1 MEQVAIIGL
10 GLRFP
15 GAKDPESFWR
25 LLHQGV
31 DAITDIPPE
40 RWDLDELYD
49 PKPSTPGKMITRHG
63 GFLDRVDLF
72 DPSFFGISPRE
83 AASIDPQQRLILEV
97 AWEALENAGISPDTL
112 SGSQTGVFIGIGN
125 HDYSRL
131 QSQDLTRLNAYDGPG
146 ASLSITANRL
156 SYTLN
161 LRGPSLAVET
171 SCSSSLVAVHLACQS
186 LETRES
192 NLCLVGGVSVILSP
206 ESNIIFSHAQMM
218 AADGR
223 CKTFDASADGYV
235 RGEGCGTIVL
245 KRLAEAIR
253 DEDNILA
260 VIKGSAVNQDG
271 LSNGLTAPNGLA
283 QQAVI
288 RKALDNAGV
297 APARISYVEAHGTG
311 TSLGDPIEI
320 KSLQAV
326 LIEGRQPTQTC
337 HIGSVKTNI
346 GHLEPASGM
355 AGLIK
360 TILSLQH
367 RQIPPH
373 LHLDRLNPY
382 IKIENTPFAI
392 PTTLQKWEVDDE
404 TRLAG
409 VSAFG
414 FGGTNA
420 HVILEEAPAPVV
432 GSNNNLERAE
442 HLLTLSAKSAQA
454 LQDLA
459 QSYETKI
466 QSHPEVSIGDL
477 CFTTNT
483 GRSHFNHRLAI
494 VANSTAQLCERLSAV
509 VAGKDTTEFVS
520 GQITSRKSPQI
531 AFLCTGQGAQY
542 AQMGKQLYDTQPVF
556 RTTIDECARLL
567 TGQIEHP
574 LVELLYGS
582 HTDRLNHTAYSQPA
596 LFALEYALVK
606 LWQSWGITPD
616 LVMGHSVG
624 EYVAACIAGVFSLAD
639 GLKLISQRGRL
650 MQALP
655 AEGQMVAVRT
665 DQATVNRAISSAG
678 VPQVAIA
685 AVNGAQSLVISGRRE
700 QVDAVVAL
708 LITAGIKTTPLN
720 VSHAFHSDLMEPMLA
735 EFERIA
741 SEVTYHPS
749 RLPLISNV
757 TGQLADG
764 RISTPGYWVGHI
776 RSAVQFSTSMET
788 LQARGEFIGV
798 EIGPKPILLGMGRD
812 CLPPDVGIWL
822 PSLRPGVEDSQQML
836 QSLAQ
841 LYVSGVSVDWLGF
854 HRDFGHRKV
863 VLPTYPFQ
871 RLRFW
876 LPDLD
881 HLYKKRA
888 LSRSKI
894 LHPLLGQKLHLQL
907 HLAGLEQQHRFESQI
922 SAAQPEYLSHHQ
934 VFDRAILPATAY
946 LEIALAAGFNLFK
959 SQQIVVEDVVF
970 QQGLM
975 LSATEPSTVQ
985 TKIAPLAA
993 GSQRFEI
1000 FTLQQDRQ
1008 AEQSWTLHA
1017 SGNIRTANAEI
1028 APPPID
1034 IANYLAECDPIDVA
1048 EYYQTARERGINY
1061 GVSFQGIQAL
1071 WSGIDRAIG
1080 RIQLSSELIAG
1091 AVAYQLHPALLDAA
1105 LQVMGAAI
1113 GETERDRT
1121 YLPVQVERLSVYRRP
1136 DDQVWAIAELDRLEG
1151 NSSESLSAKITLVD
1165 NDGAVIAI
1173 VAGLRI
1179 KSATIHSLVRTQP
1192 ASLPPDWFYEVQ
1204 WRTQSRFGRSLPPS
1218 YLLPPAEVVSKLAAP
1233 IATLVTQQADLHRYS
1248 EMLDQLEEL
1257 SGEYIVQA
1265 LIEMGWPYQT
1275 GADFGTETA
1284 AQRLGVV
1291 PNQRRLFERLL
1302 QVLAE
1307 LDILDFD
1314 RQQWH
1319 VKAPLAA
1326 VNPAHKVEQLSRQYP
1341 DNPAE
1346 ITLLQRCATQLS
1358 SILRGAIDPV
1368 EIVFPQGD
1376 LTAVTQLYQ
1385 ESPAAKVMNTL
1396 VQQTISTA
1404 VAKLPAARAV
1414 RILEIGAGTGGTTSY
1429 ILPHLDPDRTEYV
1442 VTDIGAFFNSKA
1454 QAKFQDYPFVRYEIL
1469 DIEVDP
1475 TTQGF
1480 DAHQYDV
1487 VVAANVLHATT
1498 SMSQTLANVHK
1509 LLAPGGILVLL
1520 ESTTRQRWLD
1530 LIFGLLDGWWKFS
1543 DRDLRPDYP
1552 LLSTSQWQKLLT
1564 DQGFP
1569 QVSMLPPTAET
1580 PASLSRQAVIVAQT
1594 ESKLAASAL
1603 PAPRGWLILAD
1614 PQGVARQLAAQL
1626 RNQGDVCTLVF
1637 AGTKC
1642 HQIAPDEWE
1651 INPHQFPD
1659 FEQLMTHMA
1668 SQSPTLHGVVQCWS
1682 LETELDPG
1690 LTVDR
1695 LAALAQLGCG
1705 TTLSLVQSLVS
1716 AQLSAPPRLW
1726 LVTQGA
1732 QPVPTSS
1739 PTIQGVAQS
1748 SLWGMGKV
1756 IGLEHPE
1763 LKCVRIDLDPH
1774 DSAIHQ
1780 GQSLWS
1786 EIWSEDKEDQVAL
1799 RADSRYVARLKQS
1812 SHPQQSTEQRLKVP
1826 SQPFRLTTTGGGML
1840 ENLILEPTARKP
1852 PAPGEVEIR
1861 VRATGL
1867 NFLDAIAALGLL
1879 PAQVDGVSQQH
1890 LLALDSFG
1898 GECAGEIVAIGSGV
1912 TGLQIGQSV
1921 IALAAGSFS
1930 QYVTVS
1936 DAFVVPKPAD
1946 LSFEAAASIP
1956 VNFLTAD
1963 YALHQ
1968 IAKITP
1974 GDRVLIHAAAGG
1986 TGMAAVRIAQL
1997 AGAEVFAT
2005 ASPPKWAALRAM
2017 GVKHIMNSRNLDFA
2031 GTVMELTQGQG
2042 VDIVLNSLTSGE
2054 FIPKSLSAVAP
2065 HGRFVEIA
2073 KRGVWTSTQMAAAR
2087 PDVAYSVVDL
2097 VQTSRQQPALIQSM
2111 LQELVVKFDKNL
2123 LQPPQLTIFGIE
2135 SVISAFRDM
2144 QQAKHIGKIVVAQTD
2159 ATTDSTSQLPLK
2171 LSGDSTY
2178 LITGGLGGLGLIV
2191 ARWMV
2196 ERGAKH
2202 LVLLG
2207 RSQPSDAAQRQLV
2220 ELAAAGANI
2229 IVKQADVAVHQS
2241 MAQVLTEIDGELPPL
2256 AGIIHAV
2263 GVLEDGILQQ
2273 QSWARFA
2280 KVMNP
2285 KVLGAWNLH
2294 QLTKDRP
2301 LDFFV
2306 LFSSFASLLGS
2317 PAQANHSAANAF
2329 LDGLAYYRQAMGLPG
2344 SSINWGTISQVG
2356 EAAERGADITMQQKG
2371 IGAITP
2377 DRFLAA
2383 LELLMQGSRAEV
2395 GVVPIDWSTLLA
2407 GGVRS
2412 PFWADWQ
2419 ENSPTSTSSSSSA
2432 SSPEFLQQLQSAIP
2446 SDQRDLLITYLR
2458 RQVAQVLRIAD
2469 PRAINLDVGFFDLGM
2484 DSLTSVELRN
2494 CLQTSLGCAMPS
2506 TVAFDYPT
2514 VRSLADYL
2522 VQQVLTDVADQS
2534 NGTGAQVANIEI
2546 ERQTQQAQLV
2556 AKTQELSED
2565 QLAELINQK
2574 LNLLIHE

>member
-1 MEQVAIIGL
+1 MEQIAIIGM

-15 GAKDPESFWR
+15 GARDPEFFWKI
-25 LLHQGV
+25 LSEGV
-31 DAITDIPPE
+31 DAITEIPAE
-40 RWDLDELYD
+40 RWNIDEFYD
-49 PKPSTPGKMITRHG
+49 PKPATPGKMIAKYG
-63 GFLDRVDLF
+63 GFVDQVDLF
-72 DPSFFGISPRE
+72 DPKFFGISPRE
-83 AASIDPQQRLILEV
+83 AESIDPQQRLTLEV
-97 AWEALENAGISPDTL
+97 AWEALENAGMAPEKL

-125 HDYSRL
+125 YDYGKL
-131 QSQDLTRLNAYDGPG
+131 HSQNLDRLNAYDGPG
-146 ASLSITANRL
+146 ATLGIAANRL
-156 SYTLN
+156 SYVLD
-161 LRGPSLAVET
+161 LRGPSLVVET

-186 LETRES
+186 LQTGES
-192 NLCLVGGVSVILSP
+192 NLCLVGGVSLILSP

-223 CKTFDASADGYV
+223 CKTFDAKADGYV
-235 RGEGCGTIVL
+235 RGEGCGIIVL
-245 KRLAEAIR
+245 KRLVEAIR

-271 LSNGLTAPNGLA
+271 LSNGLTAPNGPA

-326 LIEGRQPTQTC
+326 LMDGRHSTQTC
-337 HIGSVKTNI
+337 YIGSVKTNI
-346 GHLEPASGM
+346 GHLEPASGI

-360 TILSLQH
+360 TVLSLQH
-367 RQIPPH
+367 REIPPH

-392 PTTLQKWEVDDE
+392 PTTLQKWEVDGE

-420 HVILEEAPAPVV
+420 HVILEEAPALSVVV
-432 GSNNNLERAE
+432 GNNSARSE
-442 HLLTLSAKSAQA
+442 HLLTLSAKSERA
-454 LQDLA
+454 LQELA

-466 QSHPEVSIGDL
+466 KKHPSLSLGDV
-477 CFTTNT
+477 CFTANT

-494 VANSTAQLCERLSAV
+494 VANSTAQLCERLRAV
-509 VAGKDTTEFVS
+509 GAEKDTTEFVS
-520 GQITSRKSPQI
+520 GQITSRKCPQI

-542 AQMGKQLYDTQPVF
+542 AQMGKQLYDTQAVF

-567 TGQIEHP
+567 AGKIEHP
-574 LVELLYGS
+574 LLELLYGS
-582 HTDRLNHTAYSQPA
+582 QTGLLDHTAFAQPA

-639 GLKLISQRGRL
+639 GLKLIAHRGRL

-655 AEGQMVAVRT
+655 ADGQMVAVRA
-665 DQATVNRAISSAG
+665 DAATVERAIATAG
-678 VPQVAIA
+678 VTTVTIA
-685 AVNGAQSLVISGRRE
+685 AVNGAKSLVISGRRE
-700 QVDAVVAL
+700 QVDAVVSQ
-708 LITAGIKTTPLN
+708 LIQQGIKTTTLN

-735 EFERIA
+735 EFEQIA
-741 SEVTYHPS
+741 SQIAYAPC

-757 TGQLADG
+757 TGQLADA
-764 RISTPGYWVGHI
+764 RISTPAYWVQHV
-776 RSAVQFSTSMET
+776 RSAVLFAASMET
-788 LQARGEFIGV
+788 LQARGEFICV

-812 CLPPDVGIWL
+812 CVPLDVGVWL
-822 PSLRPGVEDSQQML
+822 PSLRPGVEDGQQML
-836 QSLAQ
+836 QSLAR
-841 LYVSGVSVDWLGF
+841 LYVSGVAVDWSGF
-854 HRDFGHRKV
+854 DRDCGRRKV

-876 LPDLD
+876 LPNSE
-881 HLYKKRA
+881 HPSKKQS

-922 SAAQPEYLSHHQ
+922 SAAQPAYLSHHQ

-959 SQQIVVEDVVF
+959 SQQIVVEDVLF

-975 LSATEPSTVQ
+975 LSATEPITVQ
-985 TKIAPLAA
+985 TTIAPLAA
-993 GSQRFEI
+993 GSHRFQI
-1000 FTLQQDRQ
+1000 FTQQQPNNQ

-1017 SGNIRTANAEI
+1017 GGNIRIANADSV
-1028 APPPID
+1028 PPQID
-1034 IANYLAECDPIDVA
+1034 IAKYLAECDSIDVA
-1048 EYYQTARERGINY
+1048 EYYQTAQQRGINY

-1071 WSGIDRAIG
+1071 WSGGDRAVG
-1080 RIQLSSELIAG
+1080 QIQLSSELVAG
-1091 AVAYQLHPALLDAA
+1091 AAAYQLHPALLDAA
-1105 LQVMGAAI
+1105 FQVMGAAI
-1113 GETERDRT
+1113 GDTNDDLT
-1121 YLPVQVERLSVYRRP
+1121 YLPVQVKRLSVYRRP
-1136 DDQVWAIAELDRLEG
+1136 DAQVWAIAELDRLEG
-1151 NSSESLSAKITLVD
+1151 NNSDSLSANITLVND
-1165 NDGAVIAI
+1165 DGAIMAI
-1173 VAGLRI
+1173 VAGLRV
-1179 KSATIHSLVRTQP
+1179 KSTTIHNLVRTQP
-1192 ASLPPDWFYEVQ
+1192 ESLPADWFYEVQ

-1218 YLLPPAEVVSKLAAP
+1218 YLLPPAEVASKLAAP
-1233 IATLVTQQADLHRYS
+1233 MATLVTQQGDLHSYS
-1248 EMLDQLEEL
+1248 EMLDRLEEL

-1265 LIEMGWPYQT
+1265 LIEMGWPYQP
-1275 GADFGTETA
+1275 GAHFVTETA
-1284 AQRLGVV
+1284 AQRLGIV
-1291 PNQRRLFERLL
+1291 PKQWRLFARLL

-1307 LDILDFD
+1307 LDILEDD

-1326 VNPAHKVEQLSRQYP
+1326 VNPAQKVEQLSSQYP
-1341 DNPAE
+1341 HSPAE
-1346 ITLLQRCATQLS
+1346 ITLLHRCATQLS

-1368 EIVFPQGD
+1368 ELVFPHGD

-1385 ESPAAKVMNTL
+1385 KSPAANVMNTL
-1396 VQQTISTA
+1396 VQQAISTA
-1404 VAKLPAARAV
+1404 VAKLPAARGV

-1429 ILPHLDPDRTEYV
+1429 ILPQLDPDRTEYV

-1480 DAHQYDV
+1480 EAHQYDV
-1487 VVAANVLHATT
+1487 IVAANVLHATT
-1498 SMSQTLANVHK
+1498 SMSQTLAHVNK

-1552 LLSTSQWQKLLT
+1552 LLSTAQWQKLLI
-1564 DQGFP
+1564 DQGFS
-1569 QVSMLPPTAET
+1569 QVSMLPATAAT

-1594 ESKLAASAL
+1594 GSKLTAL
-1603 PAPRGWLILAD
+1603 VPAPRGWLILAD
-1614 PQGVARQLAAQL
+1614 PQGVARQFAAQL
-1626 RNQGDVCTLVF
+1626 RDQGDVCTLVF
-1637 AGTKC
+1637 AGAKF

-1651 INPHQFPD
+1651 IDPHQLAD
-1659 FEQLMTHMA
+1659 FQQLMTHMA
-1668 SQSPTLHGVVQCWS
+1668 AQSPTLHGVVQCWS
-1682 LETELDPG
+1682 LETELDPD

-1705 TTLSLVQSLVS
+1705 TTLSLVQSIVL
-1716 AQLSAPPRLW
+1716 AKLSSPPRLW

-1732 QPVPTSS
+1732 QPVPTNS
-1739 PTIQGVAQS
+1739 PTIQGIAQS

-1774 DSAIHQ
+1774 GTVTQQ
-1780 GQSLWS
+1780 GQLLCS

-1799 RADSRYVARLKQS
+1799 RADSRYVARLVQS
-1812 SHPQQSTEQRLKVP
+1812 PHLHQSTLRLKVP
-1826 SQPFRLTTTGGGML
+1826 SQPFRLTTSGGGML
-1840 ENLILEPTARKP
+1840 ENLTLEPTTRQS

-1867 NFLDAIAALGLL
+1867 NFLDVIAALDLL

-1890 LLALDSFG
+1890 LLTLDSFG

-1930 QYVTVS
+1930 QYVTVGA
-1936 DAFVVPKPAD
+1936 AFVVRKPVD
-1946 LSFEAAASIP
+1946 LSFEAAAAIP

-1968 IAKITP
+1968 VAKIAP

-1986 TGMAAVRIAQL
+1986 TGMAAVRIAQQ

-2017 GVKHIMNSRNLDFA
+2017 GVTHLMNSRNVDFA
-2031 GTVMELTQGQG
+2031 ASVMELTQGRG

-2073 KRGVWTSTQMAAAR
+2073 KRGVWTATQMATVR

-2111 LQELVVKFDKNL
+2111 LQELVAKFEQNL

-2144 QQAKHIGKIVVAQTD
+2144 QQAKHIGKIVVGQGQTD
-2159 ATTDSTSQLPLK
+2159 AATDATNQLPLK
-2171 LSGDSTY
+2171 LRGDSTY
-2178 LITGGLGGLGLIV
+2178 LITGGLGGLGLLV

-2196 ERGAKH
+2196 EHGAKH

-2207 RSQPSDAAQRQLV
+2207 RSQPSDLAQRQLA
-2220 ELAAAGANI
+2220 ELAAAGAKI
-2229 IVKQADVAVHQS
+2229 VVKQADVAARQA
-2241 MAQVLTEIDGELPPL
+2241 MAQVVAEIEAALPPL
-2256 AGIIHAV
+2256 AGVIHSV

-2273 QSWARFA
+2273 QSWPRFA
-2280 KVMNP
+2280 KVMDP

-2301 LDFFV
+2301 LDFFI
-2306 LFSSFASLLGS
+2306 LFSSVASLLGS

-2329 LDGLAYYRQAMGLPG
+2329 LDGLAYHRQAMGLPG
-2344 SSINWGTISQVG
+2344 LSINWGTVSQVG
-2356 EAAERGADITMQQKG
+2356 QAAERGADVTMQQKG

-2377 DRFLAA
+2377 ERFLAA
-2383 LELLMQGSRAEV
+2383 LEILMHSSAIEV
-2395 GVVPIDWSTLLA
+2395 GVVPIDWSVLLSGA
-2407 GGVRS
+2407 TRS

-2419 ENSPTSTSSSSSA
+2419 ENSPTASSAA
-2432 SSPEFLQQLQSAIP
+2432 SSPEFLQQLRSAIP
-2446 SDQRDLLITYLR
+2446 GEQRDLLIAYVR
-2458 RQVAQVLRIAD
+2458 RQVAQVLRIVD
-2469 PRAINLDVGFFDLGM
+2469 PRSINLDVGFFDLGM

-2522 VQQVLTDVADQS
+2522 TQQVLTDVAAQS
-2534 NGTGAQVANIEI
+2534 NSTGAQAASVEI
-2546 ERQTQQAQLV
+2546 ERQAQQAQLV
-2556 AKTQELSED
+2556 TKTQELSED
-2565 QLAELINQK
+2565 QLIVLINQK
-2574 LNLLIHE
+2574 LNVLIHE

>member
-1 MEQVAIIGL
+1 MEQIAIVGM

-15 GAKDPESFWR
+15 GAKDPESFWK
-25 LLHQGV
+25 LLSEGV
-31 DAITDIPPE
+31 DAITEIPAD
-40 RWDLDELYD
+40 RWNIDEFYD
-49 PKPSTPGKMITRHG
+49 PKPATPGKMIAKYG
-63 GFLDRVDLF
+63 GFVDQVDRF
-72 DPSFFGISPRE
+72 DPKFFGISPRE
-83 AASIDPQQRLILEV
+83 AESIDPQQRLTLEV
-97 AWEALENAGISPDTL
+97 AWEALENAGIAPDKL

-125 HDYSRL
+125 YDYGKL
-131 QSQDLTRLNAYDGPG
+131 QSQNLDRLNAYDGPG
-146 ASLSITANRL
+146 GTLGVAANRL
-156 SYTLN
+156 SYVLD
-161 LRGPSLAVET
+161 LRGPSLVVET

-186 LETRES
+186 LQTGES
-192 NLCLVGGVSVILSP
+192 NLCLVGGVSLILSP

-223 CKTFDASADGYV
+223 CKTFDAKADGYV
-235 RGEGCGTIVL
+235 RGEGCGIIVL

-260 VIKGSAVNQDG
+260 AIKGSAVNQDG
-271 LSNGLTAPNGLA
+271 LSNGLTAPNGPA

-326 LIEGRQPTQTC
+326 LMEGRQPTQTC

-346 GHLEPASGM
+346 GHLEPASGI

-367 RQIPPH
+367 QEIPPH

-382 IKIENTPFAI
+382 IKIENTPFTI
-392 PTTLQKWEVDDE
+392 PTTLQKWQVDDD

-420 HVILEEAPAPVV
+420 HVVLAEAPLPVARD
-432 GSNNNLERAE
+432 NNSDRADR
-442 HLLTLSAKSAQA
+442 LLTLSAKSDRA

-459 QSYETKI
+459 QSYATNL
-466 QSHPEVSIGDL
+466 QSHPDRSLADI
-477 CFTTNT
+477 CFTANT

-494 VANSTAQLCERLSAV
+494 VANSTAQLCAQLSEFG
-509 VAGKDTTEFVS
+509 AGNDTTELVS
-520 GQITSRKSPQI
+520 GQIASRKPPQI
-531 AFLCTGQGAQY
+531 AFLFTGQGAQY

-556 RTTIDECARLL
+556 RTTIDECAQLL
-567 TGQIEHP
+567 AGHIEHP
-574 LVELLYGS
+574 LIELLYGS
-582 HTDRLNHTAYSQPA
+582 HTDLLDHTASAQPA

-606 LWQSWGITPD
+606 LWQSWGINPD
-616 LVMGHSVG
+616 IVMGHSGG
-624 EYVAACIAGVFSLAD
+624 EYVAACVAGVFSLAD
-639 GLKLISQRGRL
+639 GLKLIAHRGRL

-655 AEGQMVAVRT
+655 ADGRMVAVRT
-665 DQATVNRAISSAG
+665 DAATVERTIASAG
-678 VPQVAIA
+678 VTQVAIA
-685 AVNGAQSLVISGRRE
+685 AVNGAQSLVISGRCE
-700 QVDAVVAL
+700 QVDTVVAL
-708 LITAGIKTTPLN
+708 LVSQGIKTTTLN

-735 EFERIA
+735 EFEQIA
-741 SEVTYHPS
+741 NQIAYHPS

-764 RISTPGYWVGHI
+764 RISTPQYWVEHV
-776 RSAVQFSTSMET
+776 RSPVQFAASMDT
-788 LQARGEFIGV
+788 LQARGEFICV
-798 EIGPKPILLGMGRD
+798 EIGSKPILLGMGRD
-812 CLPPDVGIWL
+812 CVPLELGVWL
-822 PSLRPGVEDSQQML
+822 PSLRPGVEDGQQML

-841 LYVSGVSVDWLGF
+841 LYVAGVVVDWSGF
-854 HRDFGHRKV
+854 DRDARRRKV

-876 LPDLD
+876 LPESE
-881 HLYKKRA
+881 HPYQKRT
-888 LSRSKI
+888 LSRSKQ

-922 SAAQPEYLSHHQ
+922 SAAQPVYLSHHQ

-959 SQQIVVEDVVF
+959 STQLVVEDVVF
-970 QQGLM
+970 QQGLI
-975 LSATEPSTVQ
+975 LSAAELSTVQ
-985 TKIAPLAA
+985 TTIATLAP
-993 GSQRFEI
+993 GSHQFQI
-1000 FTLQQDRQ
+1000 FTQQQPDNQ
-1008 AEQSWTLHA
+1008 SEQNWTLHA
-1017 SGNIRTANAEI
+1017 GGNIRTANAEI

-1034 IANYLAECDPIDVA
+1034 IAQYLTECDRAIDVA
-1048 EYYQTARERGINY
+1048 EYYQTAQQRGINY

-1071 WSGIDRAIG
+1071 WSGLDRAIG
-1080 RIQLSSELIAG
+1080 QIQLSPELVAES
-1091 AVAYQLHPALLDAA
+1091 AAYQLHPALLDAA

-1113 GETERDRT
+1113 GDTDLDRT
-1121 YLPVQVERLSVYRRP
+1121 YLPVQVARLSVYRRP
-1136 DDQVWAIAELDRLEG
+1136 DAQVWAIAELDRLEG
-1151 NSSESLSAKITLVD
+1151 SSPDSLSANITLFSD
-1165 NDGAVIAI
+1165 DGAIIAI
-1173 VAGLRI
+1173 VAGLRV
-1179 KSATIHSLVRTQP
+1179 KSATMHSLVRTQP
-1192 ASLPPDWFYEVQ
+1192 AAIPADWFYAVQ
-1204 WRTQSRFGRSLPPS
+1204 WRAQSRFGRSLPPS
-1218 YLLPPAEVVSKLAAP
+1218 YILPPAAVASKLAAP
-1233 IATLVTQQADLHRYS
+1233 MATLVTQQADLPSYS
-1248 EMLDQLEEL
+1248 EMLDRLEEL

-1265 LIEMGWPYQT
+1265 LMEMGWPYQP
-1275 GADFGTETA
+1275 GEHFGTETA
-1284 AQRLGVV
+1284 AHRLGIV
-1291 PNQRRLFERLL
+1291 PNQRRLFDRLL

-1307 LDILDFD
+1307 LGVLAFD
-1314 RQQWH
+1314 RQQWQ
-1319 VKAPLAA
+1319 VIAPLAA
-1326 VNPAHKVEQLSRQYP
+1326 VNPAQTVEQLAHQYP
-1341 DNPAE
+1341 HSPAE
-1346 ITLLQRCATQLS
+1346 ITLLHRCATQLS
-1358 SILRGAIDPV
+1358 SVLRGAIDPV
-1368 EIVFPQGD
+1368 ELVFPHGD

-1385 ESPAAKVMNTL
+1385 ASPAAKVMNTL
-1396 VQQTISTA
+1396 VQQAISTA
-1404 VAKLPAARAV
+1404 VAKLPAARGV

-1480 DAHQYDV
+1480 EAHQYDV
-1487 VVAANVLHATT
+1487 IVAANVLHATT
-1498 SMSQTLANVHK
+1498 SMSQTLANVNK

-1520 ESTTRQRWLD
+1520 ESTARQRWLD

-1552 LLSTSQWQKLLT
+1552 LLSTAQWQQLLT
-1564 DQGFP
+1564 DRGFP
-1569 QVSMLPPTAET
+1569 QVSILPPTAAT

-1594 ESKLAASAL
+1594 DAKATSAL
-1603 PAPRGWLILAD
+1603 TAPRGWLILAD
-1614 PQGVARQLAAQL
+1614 SQGVARQLAAQL
-1626 RNQGDVCTLVF
+1626 RAQGDVCTLVF
-1637 AGTKC
+1637 AGAKF
-1642 HQIAPDEWE
+1642 HQIAPDQLE
-1651 INPHQFPD
+1651 IDPHQLAD
-1659 FEQLMTHMA
+1659 FQQLMTQMA
-1668 SQSPTLHGVVQCWS
+1668 AQSPTLYGVVQCWS
-1682 LETELDPG
+1682 LDTDLDPD

-1695 LAALAQLGCG
+1695 LADLAQLGCG
-1705 TTLSLVQSLVS
+1705 TTLSLVQSLV
-1716 AQLSAPPRLW
+1716 AGQLATPPRLW

-1732 QPVPTSS
+1732 QPAPTSS
-1739 PTIQGVAQS
+1739 PTIQGVAHS

-1763 LKCVRIDLDPH
+1763 LKCVRIDVDPL
-1774 DSAIHQ
+1774 STAIEQ

-1799 RADSRYVARLKQS
+1799 RGDSRYVARLVQS
-1812 SHPQQSTEQRLKVP
+1812 PHPHQSTAQRLTVP
-1826 SQPFRLTTTGGGML
+1826 AQPFRLTTTGGGML
-1840 ENLILEPTARKP
+1840 ENLTLVPATRQA

-1912 TGLQIGQSV
+1912 TGLQIGQPV

-1930 QYVTVS
+1930 QYVNVS
-1936 DAFVVPKPAD
+1936 AALVVRKPAD
-1946 LSFEAAASIP
+1946 LSFEAAAAIP
-1956 VNFLTAD
+1956 VNFLTAN

-1968 IAKITP
+1968 IAKIAP

-1986 TGMAAVRIAQL
+1986 TGMAAVRIAQA

-2017 GVKHIMNSRNLDFA
+2017 GVTQIMNSRNVDFA
-2031 GTVMELTQGQG
+2031 ATVMELTQGQG

-2054 FIPKSLSAVAP
+2054 FIPKSLSVLSP
-2065 HGRFVEIA
+2065 QGRFVEIA
-2073 KRGVWTSTQMAAAR
+2073 KRGVWTSAQMADAR
-2087 PDVAYSVVDL
+2087 PDVAYAVVDL

-2111 LQELVVKFDKNL
+2111 LQELVAKFEQNL
-2123 LQPPQLTIFGIE
+2123 LQPPPLSVFGIE

-2144 QQAKHIGKIVVAQTD
+2144 QQAKHIGKIVVSQTD
-2159 ATTDSTSQLPLK
+2159 AATDSTSQLPLK
-2171 LSGDSTY
+2171 LRGDGTY
-2178 LITGGLGGLGLIV
+2178 LITGGLGGLGLLV

-2207 RSQPSDAAQRQLV
+2207 RSQPSAAAQRQLA
-2220 ELAAAGANI
+2220 ELAAAGANV
-2229 IVKQADVAVHQS
+2229 IVKQADVAADRA
-2241 MAQVLTEIDGELPPL
+2241 MAQVLTEIEAALPPL
-2256 AGIIHAV
+2256 AGVIHSV
-2263 GVLEDGILQQ
+2263 GVLEDGVLQQ
-2273 QSWARFA
+2273 QSWPRFA

-2301 LDFFV
+2301 LDFFM

-2344 SSINWGTISQVG
+2344 ASINWGPISQIG
-2356 EAAERGADITMQQKG
+2356 EAAKLGADVTMQQRG

-2377 DRFLAA
+2377 DRFLTA
-2383 LELLMQGSRAEV
+2383 LELLMQQSAVEV
-2395 GVVPIDWSTLLA
+2395 GIVPIDWPVLLA
-2407 GGVRS
+2407 GAS
-2412 PFWADWQ
+2412 QPPFWADWQ
-2419 ENSPTSTSSSSSA
+2419 ENSPTTASSA
-2432 SSPEFLQQLQSAIP
+2432 SSPEFLQQLRSAAP
-2446 SDQRDLLITYLR
+2446 SEQRELLVGYVR

-2469 PRAINLDVGFFDLGM
+2469 TRSINLDVGFFDLGM

-2522 VQQVLTDVADQS
+2522 SQQVLTAGAAQS
-2534 NGTGAQVANIEI
+2534 NGAEAQAASAES
-2546 ERQTQQAQLV
+2546 ERQAQQAQQAQLV

-2565 QLAELINQK
+2565 QLAALINQK
-2574 LNLLIHE
+2574 LSVLIHE